1 MSVYSRSLHSDRRRF
16 EESRVDD
23 PSRRD
28 DPTLQRWGRR
38 AVTIPLYIVLFSLA
52 LGVLPVALLVT
63 APIDAFRGSRWAL
76 SRCILFFAFYLGC
89 EVAGIAV
96 AAARIPKD
104 RDAQIDWL
112 YDHWSRVDEWVGL
125 RSEEAS
131 TDAARSQIKTSL
143 G

>member
-1 MSVYSRSLHSDRRRF
+1 M
-16 EESRVDD
+16 
-23 PSRRD
+23 
-28 DPTLQRWGRR
+28 
-38 AVTIPLYIVLFSLA
+38 
-52 LGVLPVALLVT
+52 LPVALVVA
-63 APIDAFRGSRWAL
+63 APIDAFRGSRWTL

-89 EVAGIAV
+89 EVAGIAI

-131 TDAARSQIKTSL
+131 TDAARSRIKTSL